1 MVGVVGPGRLAL
13 AAIRLGNAGGK
24 CGIMGGNMDLPS
36 IPGAAVRH
44 FQFIILGI
52 WPVNL
57 LTLAMQDHAWSWH
70 STPQAIMGLWEW
82 GAFVSFSLA
91 LIAELGVKMFFA
103 LAERQRKIDHAR
115 EEGRQLGIQQ
125 GIEQGVQQGIEQGV
139 QQGIQQGSDKERTT
153 TAAILD
159 VLTTT
164 SSTNP
169 DLLPALL
176 EEYRARYRNG
186 TTADDQH

>member
-1 MVGVVGPGRLAL
+1 
-13 AAIRLGNAGGK
+13 
-24 CGIMGGNMDLPS
+24 MDLPS
-36 IPGAAVRH
+36 IPGAAIRH

-57 LTLAMQDHAWSWH
+57 LTLAMQGHSWSWQ

-82 GAFVSFSLA
+82 GAFVAFSLA

-103 LAERQRKIDHAR
+103 LAERQRKIDNAR
-115 EEGRQLGIQQ
+115 EEGRQAGIQE
-125 GIEQGVQQGIEQGV
+125 GREEGREEGRLEVRSE
-139 QQGIQQGSDKERTT
+139 ERAT
-153 TAAILD
+153 TAALLD
-159 VLTTT
+159 VLVTTEQ
-164 SSTNP
+164 TNP

>member
-1 MVGVVGPGRLAL
+1 
-13 AAIRLGNAGGK
+13 
-24 CGIMGGNMDLPS
+24 MDLPS
-36 IPGAAVRH
+36 IPGAAIRH

-57 LTLAMQDHAWSWH
+57 LTLAMQGHAWSWE

-91 LIAELGVKMFFA
+91 LTAELGVKMFFA
-103 LAERQRKIDHAR
+103 LAERQRKIDRAR
-115 EEGRQLGIQQ
+115 EEGRQMGIQE
-125 GIEQGVQQGIEQGV
+125 GIQEGIEQGV
-139 QQGIQQGSDKERTT
+139 QQGIQEGIQQGSDKEKTT

-159 VLTTT
+159 VLVTTEQ
-164 SSTNP
+164 TNP

-176 EEYRARYRNG
+176 AEYRARYRNG